1 MKLTVWSENSPSA
14 GKRAHEERGDDTLT
28 LEGTAVELIHRVSRW
43 KDSKF
48 TQRVSHV
55 LREEIEQQYEF
66 EELYVTHNS
75 VVGDCSQITGI
86 ILLDQT
92 CNLHATWSFQGL
104 EEEPSFDYM
113 SDEVVYHFLYESLIS
128 PPEIREVYMECVKE
142 QLIECIETSDD
153 LEYLLQLLE
162 V

>member
-14 GKRAHEERGDDTLT
+14 GKRAHEERGDDTVT
-28 LEGTAVELIHRVSRW
+28 FEGNVVELIHMVSQW
-43 KDSKF
+43 KDSTFK
-48 TQRVSHV
+48 QRVSHV

-66 EELYVTHNS
+66 EELDVTHKSNIGYCTQ
-75 VVGDCSQITGI
+75 VTGT
-86 ILLDQT
+86 ILLDEV

-113 SDEVVYHFLYESLIS
+113 SDEVVYHFLYESLS
-128 PPEIREVYMECVKE
+128 DPPEVRDVYMECVKD
-142 QLIECIETSDD
+142 QLYECIEKSDD

>member
-1 MKLTVWSENSPSA
+1 MKLIVWSENSPQG

-28 LEGTAVELIHRVSRW
+28 LEGTAIELIHQVSQW

-75 VVGDCSQITGI
+75 IVGDCTQVTGT
-86 ILLDQT
+86 ILLDEV
-92 CNLHATWSFQGL
+92 CNVEASWTFEGFA
-104 EEEPSFDYM
+104 EEPSFDYM
-113 SDEVVYHFLYESLIS
+113 SDQTVYEFMYPELMCPPEVVD
-128 PPEIREVYMECVKE
+128 VYLEFVKE
-142 QLIECIETSDD
+142 QLYECIEKSDD
-153 LEYLLQLLE
+153 LSYLLQLLE

>member
-1 MKLTVWSENSPSA
+1 MKLIVWSENSPMG

-28 LEGTAVELIHRVSRW
+28 LEGTAIELIHIVSQW

-48 TQRVSHV
+48 KQRVSHV
-55 LREEIEQQYEF
+55 LREEIENTYEF

-75 VVGDCSQITGI
+75 IVGDYSQVTGT
-86 ILLDQT
+86 ILLDEV

-104 EEEPSFDYM
+104 EEEPTFDYM
-113 SDEVVYHFLYESLIS
+113 SDEVVYHFLYEPLIS
-128 PPEIREVYMECVKE
+128 PPEVREVYMESIKDYLLE
-142 QLIECIETSDD
+142 RIGPSDD
-153 LEYLLQLLE
+153 LDYLLQLLE

>member
-1 MKLTVWSENSPSA
+1 MKLIVWSENSPQG

-28 LEGTAVELIHRVSRW
+28 LEGTAIELIHQVSQW

-75 VVGDCSQITGI
+75 IIGDYTQVTGT
-86 ILLDQT
+86 ILLDEV
-92 CNLHATWSFQGL
+92 CNLHATWSFPDF
-104 EEEPSFDYM
+104 EEEPTFDYM
-113 SDEVVYHFLYESLIS
+113 SDKVVYHFLYESLIN
-128 PPEIREVYMECVKE
+128 PPEVREVYRECVKE
-142 QLIECIETSDD
+142 HLIECIETSFD
-153 LEYLLQLLE
+153 LEYLLQLLK